1 VSAYDASM
9 TDAIEPPVIE
19 PRGAELPAGGAE
31 PEDEDVR
38 SHTTS
43 GRANVELLFV
53 GLGALVVSLSQ
64 SVLVP
69 VLGELQREF
78 GTSAN
83 WLLTSTLLVAAVSVP
98 IMGRLGD
105 MFGKRLML
113 LVAIAALTAG
123 SLIDALSQDFG
134 WLVVG
139 RAIQGAS
146 SGAIPLGIS
155 LLATLMPKER
165 VASSV
170 ALISAML
177 GVGGSLGLPLAGF
190 VAEHWD
196 WHTLFW
202 INTVVGVLAFIGI
215 LSVVPESHHR
225 EGGRVDIVGGILL
238 SGGLV
243 CLILPLQQ
251 GHQWGWSSG
260 RVWGLLVAAVV
271 IMGVFAAYELRRR
284 DPLVDLAALR
294 RRPILTTNLASI
306 CFGFA
311 LFASFIGTS
320 TFIEAGTWT
329 GYGFASSLLTGG
341 LALLPSGLAMLLFAP
356 VAARMIAKR
365 GAPQTLALGASIVA
379 VGWVLRIVMTGSLW
393 EVIVGTTVIGIGT
406 GIGYA
411 AMPSLINAYTPSNEI
426 AAANGLNTLFRSLGS
441 TLATAVGTS
450 ILASS
455 LVYHAVNGQVVEG
468 ASSLTAYRWLF
479 AVCALASVLAA
490 VLVLT
495 IPSNRR
501 QVVPPVGVSV

>member
-1 VSAYDASM
+1 M
-9 TDAIEPPVIE
+9 TEQ
-19 PRGAELPAGGAE
+19 AEPAGLAGPGTEPLAAGAE
-31 PEDEDVR
+31 PEDEDFR
-38 SHTTS
+38 AHTTS
-43 GRANVELLFV
+43 SRANLELLFV

-69 VLGELQREF
+69 VLGELQQEF
-78 GTSAN
+78 GENAN

-105 MFGKRLML
+105 MFGKRLLL
-113 LVAIAALTAG
+113 LVAMGALTLG
-123 SLIDALSQDFG
+123 SLVDAISHDLG
-134 WLVVG
+134 WLIVG

-146 SGAIPLGIS
+146 SAAIPLGIS

-215 LSVVPESHHR
+215 LMVVPESHHR
-225 EGGRVDIVGGILL
+225 EGGRVDLLGALLL

-243 CLILPLQQ
+243 CLILPLEQ
-251 GHQWGWSSG
+251 GHQWGWGSA
-260 RVWGLLVAAVV
+260 RVWLLLVASVV
-271 IMGVFAAYELRRR
+271 ILAAFAAYELRRSE
-284 DPLVDLAALR
+284 PLVDLAALR
-294 RRPILTTNLASI
+294 RRPIITTNLASI

-329 GYGFASSLLTGG
+329 GYGFGSSLLTGG
-341 LALLPSGLAMLLFAP
+341 LALLPSGLAMLFFAP
-356 VAARMIAKR
+356 VAAKLIAVR

-379 VGWVLRIVMTGSLW
+379 VGWVLRIVLTGALW
-393 EVIVGTTVIGIGT
+393 EIIVATAVIGIGT

-411 AMPSLINAYTPSNEI
+411 AMPSLINRYTPPHEI

-455 LVYHAVNGQVVEG
+455 LVYRVVDGHVVDG

-495 IPSNRR
+495 IPEDPRS
-501 QVVPPVGVSV
+501 SE

>member
-1 VSAYDASM
+1 MTEHSESAAQ
-9 TDAIEPPVIE
+9 P
-19 PRGAELPAGGAE
+19 LPAGADV
-31 PEDEDVR
+31 EDEDIR
-38 SHTTS
+38 SHTS
-43 GRANVELLFV
+43 GGRANLELLFV
-53 GLGALVVSLSQ
+53 GLGALVVSLAQ

-69 VLGELQREF
+69 VLGLLQRDF
-78 GTSAN
+78 GSNAN

-98 IMGRLGD
+98 ILGRLGD

-113 LVAIAALTAG
+113 LIALGALTVG
-123 SLIDALSQDFG
+123 SVIDALATDFG
-134 WLVVG
+134 WLIVG

-146 SGAIPLGIS
+146 SAAIPLGIS
-155 LLATLMPKER
+155 LLATLMPRER

-170 ALISAML
+170 AVISAML

-202 INTVVGVLAFIGI
+202 INTVVGVLAFAGI
-215 LSVVPESHHR
+215 LAIVPESHHR
-225 EGGRVDIVGGILL
+225 EGGRVDYIGSVLL
-238 SGGLV
+238 SIGLV
-243 CLILPLQQ
+243 CLILPLEQA
-251 GHQWGWSSG
+251 HQWGWGSA
-260 RVWGLLVAAVV
+260 RVWLLLAASAVV
-271 IMGVFAAYELRRR
+271 LTTFAAYELRRR

-294 RRPILTTNLASI
+294 RRPILTTNVASI

-320 TFIEAGTWT
+320 TFIEAGRWT
-329 GYGFASSLLTGG
+329 GYGFGSSLLTGG

-356 VAARMIAKR
+356 VAARLIAMR
-365 GAPQTLALGASIVA
+365 GAPQTLALGATIVA
-379 VGWVLRIVMTGSLW
+379 AGWVLRILMTGALW
-393 EVIVGTTVIGIGT
+393 QVMVGTTVIGIGT

-411 AMPSLINAYTPSNEI
+411 AMPSLINAFTPSHEI

-455 LVYHAVNGQVVEG
+455 IVYHVVDGQVVDG

-479 AVCALASVLAA
+479 AVCALAGVLAA
-490 VLVLT
+490 ALVLT
-495 IPSNRR
+495 IPSAEREA
-501 QVVPPVGVSV
+501 PEPVAASA

>member
-1 VSAYDASM
+1 MPEQVD
-9 TDAIEPPVIE
+9 
-19 PRGAELPAGGAE
+19 PRAPADPAELVAGAELAAGAE
-31 PEDEDVR
+31 PEDEAVR
-38 SHTTS
+38 SHTS
-43 GRANVELLFV
+43 GGRANLELLFV

-69 VLGELQREF
+69 VLGELQATF
-78 GTSAN
+78 GASAN

-113 LVAIAALTAG
+113 LVAMGALTLG
-123 SLIDALSQDFG
+123 SVIDALAHNLG
-134 WLVVG
+134 WLIVG

-146 SGAIPLGIS
+146 SAAIPLGIS
-155 LLATLMPKER
+155 LLATLMPRER

-202 INTVVGVLAFIGI
+202 INTAVGVAAFIGI
-215 LSVVPESHHR
+215 LLVVPESHHR
-225 EGGRVDIVGGILL
+225 EGGRVDVVGGVLL
-238 SGGLV
+238 STGLV
-243 CLILPLQQ
+243 CLILPLEQ
-251 GHQWGWSSG
+251 GHEWGWDSG
-260 RVWGLLVAAVV
+260 RVWGLLVASVV
-271 IMGVFAAYELRRR
+271 VLAAFASYEVRRHE
-284 DPLVDLAALR
+284 PLVDLAALR
-294 RRPILTTNLASI
+294 RRAILTTNLASI

-329 GYGFASSLLTGG
+329 GYGFDSSLLVGG
-341 LALLPSGLAMLLFAP
+341 LALLPSGLAMLAFAP
-356 VAARMIAKR
+356 VAARMIAVR
-365 GAPQTLALGASIVA
+365 GAPQTLALGASVVA
-379 VGWVLRIVMTGSLW
+379 VGWVIRIVLTGSLW
-393 EVIVGTTVIGIGT
+393 EIVLATAVIGVGT

-411 AMPSLINAYTPSNEI
+411 AMPSLINAHTPPHEI
-426 AAANGLNTLFRSLGS
+426 AAANGLNTLFRSFGS

-455 LVYHAVNGQVVEG
+455 VVYHVVDGQVVDG

-495 IPSNRR
+495 IPQERR
-501 QVVPPVGVSV
+501 AAA

>member
-1 VSAYDASM
+1 MAA
-9 TDAIEPPVIE
+9 
-19 PRGAELPAGGAE
+19 GAE
-31 PEDEDVR
+31 PEDEEVR

-43 GRANVELLFV
+43 GRANLELLLV

-69 VLGELQREF
+69 VLGELQSEF
-78 GTSAN
+78 GSDAN

-105 MFGKRLML
+105 MYGKRLLL
-113 LVAIAALTAG
+113 LVAMGALTIG
-123 SLIDALSQDFG
+123 SLVDAFAQDLG
-134 WLVVG
+134 WLIVG

-146 SGAIPLGIS
+146 SAAIPLGIS

-170 ALISAML
+170 AVISAML

-190 VAEHWD
+190 VAERWD

-202 INTVVGVLAFIGI
+202 INAAVGVLAFIGI
-215 LSVVPESHHR
+215 LMVVPESHHR
-225 EGGRVDIVGGILL
+225 EGGRVDVVGAVLL
-238 SGGLV
+238 SAGLV
-243 CLILPLQQ
+243 CLILPLEQ
-251 GHQWGWSSG
+251 GQSWGWGSG
-260 RVWGLLVAAVV
+260 RVWGLLAVAVALLVA
-271 IMGVFAAYELRRR
+271 FAAYELRRR
-284 DPLVDLAALR
+284 EPLVDLAALR

-320 TFIEAGTWT
+320 TFIEAGSWT
-329 GYGFASSLLTGG
+329 GYGFGSSLLVGG
-341 LALLPSGLAMLLFAP
+341 LALLPSGLMMLLFSP
-356 VAARMIAKR
+356 VAARMIGVR
-365 GAPQTLALGASIVA
+365 GAPQTLALGAFIVA
-379 VGWVLRIVMTGSLW
+379 VGWVLRIVMTAELW
-393 EVIVGTTVIGIGT
+393 QVIVGTTVIGIGT

-411 AMPSLINAYTPSNEI
+411 AMPSLINAYTPAHEI

-455 LVYHAVNGQVVEG
+455 LVYRVVNGHVVDG
-468 ASSLTAYRWLF
+468 ASSLAAYRWLF
-479 AVCALASVLAA
+479 AVCALAAVLAA
-490 VLVLT
+490 ALVLT
-495 IPSNRR
+495 IPQERR
-501 QVVPPVGVSV
+501 ARPA

>member
-1 VSAYDASM
+1 M
-9 TDAIEPPVIE
+9 TESTEPAQLAA
-19 PRGAELPAGGAE
+19 GAEL
-31 PEDEDVR
+31 EDEDVR

-43 GRANVELLFV
+43 GRANLELLFV

-69 VLGELQREF
+69 VLGELQQEF
-78 GTSAN
+78 GSNAN

-113 LVAIAALTAG
+113 LVAIAALTVG
-123 SLIDALSQDFG
+123 SLVDALAHDLG
-134 WLVVG
+134 WLIVG

-146 SGAIPLGIS
+146 SAAIPLGIS
-155 LLATLMPKER
+155 LLATLMPRER

-202 INTVVGVLAFIGI
+202 INAVVGVLAFIGI
-215 LSVVPESHHR
+215 LMVVPESHHR
-225 EGGRVDIVGGILL
+225 EGGRVDVVGGVLL

-243 CLILPLQQ
+243 CLILPLEQ
-251 GHQWGWSSG
+251 GHAWGWTSA
-260 RVWGLLVAAVV
+260 RVWGLLVASVV
-271 IMGVFAAYELRRR
+271 ILAAFAAYEIRRN

-320 TFIEAGTWT
+320 TFIEAGRWT
-329 GYGFASSLLTGG
+329 GYGLESSLLVGG
-341 LALLPSGLAMLLFAP
+341 LALLPSGLAMLVFAP
-356 VAARMIAKR
+356 VAARMIAVR
-365 GAPQTLALGASIVA
+365 GAPQTLALGASIVSI
-379 VGWVLRIVMTGSLW
+379 GWVLRIVMTGSLW
-393 EVIVGTTVIGIGT
+393 QVIVGTTVIGIGT

-411 AMPSLINAYTPSNEI
+411 AMPSLINAFTPSSEI

-455 LVYHAVNGQVVEG
+455 VVYQVVNGQVVDG
-468 ASSLTAYRWLF
+468 APSLTAYRWLF
-479 AVCALASVLAA
+479 AVCAVAGVVAA
-490 VLVLT
+490 ALVLT
-495 IPSNRR
+495 IPGAR
-501 QVVPPVGVSV
+501 PVRERG

>member
-1 VSAYDASM
+1 MPEPTEPDLTPSEPLIAGAVS
-9 TDAIEPPVIE
+9 
-19 PRGAELPAGGAE
+19 
-31 PEDEDVR
+31 EDEEVR
-38 SHTTS
+38 AHTTS
-43 GRANVELLFV
+43 ARANVELLFV
-53 GLGALVVSLSQ
+53 GLGALVVSLAQ

-69 VLGELQREF
+69 VLGLLQQDF
-78 GTSAN
+78 GANAN

-113 LVAIAALTAG
+113 LVAIGALVVG
-123 SLIDALSQDFG
+123 SVIDALANDLG
-134 WLVVG
+134 WLIVG

-146 SGAIPLGIS
+146 SAAIPLGIS
-155 LLATLMPKER
+155 LLATLMPRER

-202 INTVVGVLAFIGI
+202 INAVVGVLAFAGI
-215 LSVVPESHHR
+215 LTVVPESHHR
-225 EGGRVDIVGGILL
+225 EGGRVDFVGSALL
-238 SGGLV
+238 SLGLV
-243 CLILPLQQ
+243 CLILPLEQS
-251 GHQWGWSSG
+251 HDWGWGSA
-260 RVWGLLVAAVV
+260 RVWGLLVAAVIV
-271 IMGVFAAYELRRR
+271 LVAFAAYELRRHE
-284 DPLVDLAALR
+284 PLVDLAALR
-294 RRPILTTNLASI
+294 RRPIITTNVASI

-329 GYGFASSLLTGG
+329 GYGLGSSLLTGG

-356 VAARMIAKR
+356 VAARMIGVR
-365 GAPQTLALGASIVA
+365 GAPQTLALGSAIVA
-379 VGWVLRIVMTGSLW
+379 AGWMLRIVLTGSLW
-393 EVIVGTTVIGIGT
+393 QVMAGTTVIGIGT

-411 AMPSLINAYTPSNEI
+411 AMPSLINTYSPANEI

-441 TLATAVGTS
+441 TLATAVGTG

-455 LVYHAVNGQVVEG
+455 LVYHVVNGQVVEA

-479 AVCALASVLAA
+479 AVCAVASLAA
-490 VLVLT
+490 SALVLT
-495 IPSNRR
+495 IPSPRR
-501 QVVPPVGVSV
+501 QPSEPEPAAV

>member
-1 VSAYDASM
+1 MSEQAEAASARVV
-9 TDAIEPPVIE
+9 PPD
-19 PRGAELPAGGAE
+19 GAPAAGAE

-43 GRANVELLFV
+43 GQANLELLFV

-69 VLGELQREF
+69 VLGELQTTY
-78 GTSAN
+78 GANAN

-105 MFGKRLML
+105 MFGKRLLL
-113 LVAIAALTAG
+113 LVAMGALTVG
-123 SLIDALSQDFG
+123 SLIVALSHSLA
-134 WLVVG
+134 WLIVG
-139 RAIQGAS
+139 RGIQGAS
-146 SGAIPLGIS
+146 SAAIPLGIS

-165 VASSV
+165 VGSSV

-177 GVGGSLGLPLAGF
+177 GVGGSLGLPLAGL

-202 INTVVGVLAFIGI
+202 INAVVGVLAFTGI
-215 LSVVPESHHR
+215 LLVVPESHHR
-225 EGGRVDIVGGILL
+225 EGGRVDLVGAVLL

-243 CLILPLQQ
+243 CLILPLEQ
-251 GHQWGWSSG
+251 GHEWGWG
-260 RVWGLLVAAVV
+260 TARVWGLLVASVV
-271 IMGVFAAYELRRR
+271 ALAAFAAYELRRHQ
-284 DPLVDLAALR
+284 PLVDLAALR
-294 RRPILTTNLASI
+294 RRPIVTTNLASI

-329 GYGFASSLLTGG
+329 GYGFGSSLLTGG
-341 LALLPSGLAMLLFAP
+341 LALLPSGLAMLVFAP
-356 VAARMIAKR
+356 VAARMISTR
-365 GAPQTLALGASIVA
+365 GAPQTLALGATVVA
-379 VGWVLRIVMTGSLW
+379 VGWVMRILLTGALW
-393 EVIVGTTVIGIGT
+393 EIIAATAVIGIGT

-411 AMPSLINAYTPSNEI
+411 AMPSLINRYTPRHEI

-455 LVYHAVNGQVVEG
+455 LVYHVVNGQVVD
-468 ASSLTAYRWLF
+468 AQSSLTAYRWLF

-490 VLVLT
+490 ALVLT
-495 IPSNRR
+495 IAESRR
-501 QVVPPVGVSV
+501 PVEA

>member
-1 VSAYDASM
+1 MTEQVKPTAVELDAAGMSA
-9 TDAIEPPVIE
+9 
-19 PRGAELPAGGAE
+19 GAT
-31 PEDEDVR
+31 PEDEELR

-43 GRANVELLFV
+43 GRANLELLFV

-69 VLGELQREF
+69 VLGKLQETF
-78 GTSAN
+78 GSNAN

-105 MFGKRLML
+105 MFGKRLLL
-113 LVAIAALTAG
+113 LVAMGALTAG
-123 SLIDALSQDFG
+123 SVIDALAHDLG
-134 WLVVG
+134 WLIVG
-139 RAIQGAS
+139 RAVQGAS
-146 SGAIPLGIS
+146 SAAIPLGIS

-170 ALISAML
+170 AVISAML

-202 INTVVGVLAFIGI
+202 INAVVGALAFVGI
-215 LSVVPESHHR
+215 VLVVPESHHR
-225 EGGRVDIVGGILL
+225 EGGRVDVGGGILM
-238 SGGLV
+238 SAGLV
-243 CLILPLQQ
+243 CLILPLEQ
-251 GHQWGWSSG
+251 GHQWGWGSP
-260 RVWGLLVAAVV
+260 RVWVLLVGSGVV
-271 IMGVFAAYELRRR
+271 LAGFAAYELRRA

-320 TFIEAGTWT
+320 TFIEAGRWT
-329 GYGFASSLLTGG
+329 GYGFDSSLLVGG
-341 LALLPSGLAMLLFAP
+341 LALLPSGLAMLVFAP
-356 VAARMIAKR
+356 VAARLIQLR
-365 GAPQTLALGASIVA
+365 GAPETLAVGASIVA
-379 VGWVLRIVMTGSLW
+379 VGWVLRIVLTGALW
-393 EVIVGTTVIGIGT
+393 EIVVATAVIGIGT

-411 AMPSLINAYTPSNEI
+411 AMPSLINRYTPPSEI
-426 AAANGLNTLFRSLGS
+426 AAANGLNTLFRSFGS
-441 TLATAVGTS
+441 TLATAIGTS

-455 LVYHAVNGQVVEG
+455 LVYHVVNGQVVDG

-490 VLVLT
+490 ALVLT
-495 IPSNRR
+495 IPRDRR
-501 QVVPPVGVSV
+501 AESG

>member
-1 VSAYDASM
+1 MSESS
-9 TDAIEPPVIE
+9 EPTGLTAPDGDVM
-19 PRGAELPAGGAE
+19 AAGAE
-31 PEDEDVR
+31 PEDEEVR

-43 GRANVELLFV
+43 GRANLELLFV

-69 VLGELQREF
+69 VLGELQQTF
-78 GTSAN
+78 GSNAN

-113 LVAIAALTAG
+113 LVAMAALTLG
-123 SLIDALSQDFG
+123 SLIDALAHDLG
-134 WLVVG
+134 WLIVG
-139 RAIQGAS
+139 RAVQGAS
-146 SGAIPLGIS
+146 SAAIPLGIS

-202 INTVVGVLAFIGI
+202 INTVVGALAFIGI
-215 LSVVPESHHR
+215 LLVVPESHHR
-225 EGGRVDIVGGILL
+225 EGGRVDVVGGVLL
-238 SGGLV
+238 SAGLV
-243 CLILPLQQ
+243 CLILPLEQ
-251 GHQWGWSSG
+251 GHQWGWGSA
-260 RVWGLLVAAVV
+260 RVWGLLVASAV
-271 IMGVFAAYELRRR
+271 ILATFAAYELRRR

-329 GYGFASSLLTGG
+329 GYGFDSSLLIGG
-341 LALLPSGLAMLLFAP
+341 LALLPSGLAMLIFAP
-356 VAARMIAKR
+356 VAARMIGSR

-393 EVIVGTTVIGIGT
+393 QVIVGTTVIGIGT

-411 AMPSLINAYTPSNEI
+411 AMPSLINAYTPPNEI

-455 LVYHAVNGQVVEG
+455 IVYHVVNGQVVDG
-468 ASSLTAYRWLF
+468 ASSLSAYRWLF
-479 AVCALASVLAA
+479 AVCALASVAA
-490 VLVLT
+490 AALVLT
-495 IPSNRR
+495 IPQERR
-501 QVVPPVGVSV
+501 SVVAA